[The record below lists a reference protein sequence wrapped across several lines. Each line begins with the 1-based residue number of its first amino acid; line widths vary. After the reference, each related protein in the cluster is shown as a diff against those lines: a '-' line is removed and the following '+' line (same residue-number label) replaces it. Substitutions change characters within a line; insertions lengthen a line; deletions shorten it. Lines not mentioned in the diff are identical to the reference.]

1 MSLKVSREPRE
12 NRQLALTIEVEQE
25 RIDKELRKAAR
36 KVSQDYR
43 IPGFRKGK
51 APYNVVV
58 QQFGLPNLY
67 REFVDDMAEEVFKKA
82 LEQEGIQPYAQA
94 SLEDIKLEPLTYTL
108 LVPLEPE
115 VKLGDYRAL
124 RVEEET
130 PTVDEAAVDERIET
144 YREQNAGWGEVTRPS
159 AFGDTINIDVK
170 SVIVPANDAAEA
182 GSSAAEETVVLKE
195 NDWDV
200 TPDQDNPM
208 EPPGF
213 DQALLG
219 LTAGEEK
226 EFDLSWPADG
236 QSVYA
241 GKTAHFQVKINS
253 IRAYEKPELNDAFAQ
268 LVGPDFATLDDL
280 KTKIREEQLAQAK
293 ARAEDSYTEKALDAV
308 VNISTLN
315 YPPVVVEDQ
324 IDSMVSEFDRQL
336 RQFGIEGVETYL
348 KQAGQ
353 SLEDYRGR
361 LRPEALKLAQRNLV
375 LSEILRT
382 EALQATDEEV
392 ETHITAMIGG
402 VEATQTESAQSVAE
416 QLRSGASRP
425 IIESQVLREKA
436 LTRLLDIVRGK
447 EVPAVPTE
455 AQFSAETALPTETP
469 LPGETPLPAEAAPT
483 SETPTETS
491 EEPATTPAAEEASA
505 TPVEHA

>member
-1 MSLKVSREPRE
+1 MSLKVSTEPRE
-12 NRQLALTIEVEQE
+12 NRQLALTIEVDQE

-36 KVSQDYR
+36 KVAQDYR

-67 REFVDDMAEEVFKKA
+67 REFVDDVAEEVFKTA
-82 LEQEGIQPYAQA
+82 LEQEGITPYAQA

-108 LVPLEPE
+108 LIPLDPE
-115 VKLGDYRAL
+115 VQLGDYRTL
-124 RVEEET
+124 RVEEEA
-130 PTVDEAAVDERIET
+130 PEVDEKVVDERLET
-144 YREQNAGWGEVTRPS
+144 YREQNAGWTEVTRPS
-159 AFGDTINIDVK
+159 AFGDTINVDVK
-170 SVIVPANDAAEA
+170 SVIVPEEGAET
-182 GSSAAEETVVLKE
+182 GEETVVLNE
-195 NDWDV
+195 TDWDV
-200 TPDQDNPM
+200 TPDQENPM

-226 EFDLSWPADG
+226 DFDLNWPADS

-241 GKTAHFQVKINS
+241 GKTAHFHVKVNS
-253 IRAYEKPELNDAFAQ
+253 VRAYEKPELNDAFAQ

-280 KTKIREEQLAQAK
+280 KTKIREEQLEQAK

-308 VNISTLN
+308 VNISKLT

-336 RQFGIEGVETYL
+336 RQFGIDGVENYL
-348 KQAGQ
+348 KQVGQ
-353 SLEDYRGR
+353 SLEDYRAR
-361 LRPEALKLAQRNLV
+361 LRPDALKLAERNLV

-392 ETHITAMIGG
+392 EARILTMIGG
-402 VEATQTESAQSVAE
+402 VEAAQTESAQSVAE

-436 LTRLLDIVRGK
+436 LNRLLDIVRGK
-447 EVPAVPTE
+447 EVPAVTIDGE
-455 AQFSAETALPTETP
+455 LSAETASFTP
-469 LPGETPLPAEAAPT
+469 AVPPVEITPS
-483 SETPTETS
+483 SETPTASS
-491 EEPATTPAAEEASA
+491 EESVAEPAAEPPAESA
-505 TPVEHA
+505 